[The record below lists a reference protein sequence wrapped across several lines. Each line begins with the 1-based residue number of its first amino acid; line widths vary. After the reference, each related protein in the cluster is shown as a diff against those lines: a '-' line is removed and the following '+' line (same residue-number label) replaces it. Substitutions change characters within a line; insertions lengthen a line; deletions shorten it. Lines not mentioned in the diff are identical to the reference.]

1 MKGIGRKRYIQV
13 IVIGTLLALSLA
25 MPHATPAME
34 TAPIEHERPVQEEV
48 SPLASIA
55 LAPTGDTTV
64 QEAHPTTNYGSSDR
78 LILGRIGGGRARA
91 LIKFNIGE
99 IPLGATINSATLR
112 IYQGGWYDYVGSV
125 RTIFADC
132 VTSAWH
138 EAVATWNYAPTIGAT
153 VGSVN
158 VGMST
163 GWYEISI
170 TALVREWYAG
180 TTPNHGL
187 LLRGYEGSGNLYRLF
202 VPRLY
207 VDEPQLV
214 VDYTLQPTTLGVST
228 NAISFLTDGHKT
240 LPSTSIVRVTNHGTG
255 VMSWSIDLGSTSWLD
270 VSPTN
275 GSTSAS
281 YRTPVEVSIVTDTL
295 SVGTYTAPLTITAS
309 GAQSSPQVVHVT
321 VDYSSGGPI
330 SEIYLPL
337 IMRNSTG
344 GSSPGTGS
352 ETVALL
358 IGIAD
363 YQHLDPPPAGS
374 ERTGDWGYDL
384 EEANNP
390 PHFAYEAV
398 NVVPDDAR
406 ILTDAEAYFAN
417 LEEISESWVPRRE
430 NEGKKKVIW
439 TYTGHGGQDA
449 SGVYLIAAHDTNESG
464 GYFSNAISGATLD
477 SWMDNWASSQVFV
490 DIDACHSGGLLPD
503 LSQPGRVVVA
513 SARSDQS
520 AWETNEFNGTVFT
533 HYLVQGLMDP
543 GADTNGDGCVSAE
556 EVFTYAAG
564 RTDSYV
570 YSHTGYH
577 QNPQI
582 FDGVTDQLCLT
593 KLPPYGPMVAGLT
606 IMTDEAEQLDAIFFS
621 RDPVPLPV
629 TVIPLR

>member
-1 MKGIGRKRYIQV
+1 MKIDRKRYVQI
-13 IVIGTLLALSLA
+13 IALGALLALSLA
-25 MPHATPAME
+25 MSHATPAME
-34 TAPIEHERPVQEEV
+34 TVPIKHERPVQEV
-48 SPLASIA
+48 SLLASIT

-64 QEAHPTTNYGSSDR
+64 QEAHPTTNYGNSSS
-78 LILGRIGGGRARA
+78 LILGRIDGGRARA

-112 IYQGGWYDYVGSV
+112 IYQHGWGDDGGSV

-132 VTSAWH
+132 ATSAWH

-153 VGSVN
+153 AGSVS
-158 VGMST
+158 VGMSE
-163 GWYEISI
+163 GWYEINV
-170 TALVREWYAG
+170 TTLVRDWYTG
-180 TTPNHGL
+180 TTSNHGL

-240 LPSTSIVRVTNHGTG
+240 LPSTSIVRVINHGTG
-255 VMSWSIDLGSTSWLD
+255 VMNWSIDLGSTSWLE
-270 VSPTN
+270 VSPTS

-295 SVGTYTAPLTITAS
+295 SVGTHTAELNITAS
-309 GAQSSPQVVHVT
+309 GAQSSPQT
-321 VDYSSGGPI
+321 VDVVVNCGSDLI
-330 SEIYLPL
+330 LKIYLPL
-337 IMRNSTG
+337 IMR
-344 GSSPGTGS
+344 SPLALPPNPS
-352 ETVALL
+352 ADLEIVALL

-363 YQHLDPPPAGS
+363 YQNLDPLPTGS
-374 ERTGDWGYDL
+374 ERTGDWGNDL

-390 PHFAYEAV
+390 PHFTYEAV
-398 NVVPDDAR
+398 EQDIQPHNAR
-406 ILTDAEAYFAN
+406 IVKDAEAYFDN
-417 LEEISESWVPRRE
+417 LEELSESWVRE
-430 NEGKKKVIW
+430 REKGVPKKVVW

-449 SGVYLIAAHDTNESG
+449 SGVYLITAHDTDESG
-464 GYFSNAISGATLD
+464 GYFSNAISGTTLD
-477 SWMDNWASSQVFV
+477 GWMDNWESPLVFV
-490 DIDACHSGGLLPD
+490 DIDACRSGGLLPE
-503 LSQPGRVVVA
+503 LSQSGRVVVT

-543 GADTNGDGCVSAE
+543 SADTNGDGCVSAE
-556 EVFTYAAG
+556 EAFTYAAG

-582 FDGVTDQLCLT
+582 YDGVTDQLCLT
-593 KLPPYGPMVAGLT
+593 RLPPYGPMVAGST

-621 RDPVPLPV
+621 RDPIPLPV